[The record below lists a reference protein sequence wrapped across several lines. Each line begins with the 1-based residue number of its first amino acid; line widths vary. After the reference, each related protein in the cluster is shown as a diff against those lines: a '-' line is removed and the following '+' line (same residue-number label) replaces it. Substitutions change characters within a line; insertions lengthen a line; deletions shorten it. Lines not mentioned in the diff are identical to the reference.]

1 LVVDPVAESC
11 DGLGG
16 VQLSSTP
23 DPPMGCSSPVRLRCA
38 TTVVVVKRPLWRL
51 LWDSKHDAVF
61 DVSLVI
67 GLNLMVRLLGYL
79 YPPGTPPEAYAW
91 IGGLWASVTINAV
104 LDVLLVARR
113 RFPMVLLGAAA
124 ATAVAQALLV
134 EFGPGPLLQNNLE
147 TDPWGPGVTPFA
159 IYAAV
164 VYGTGGRLRAV
175 LCWLLI
181 GVLAFVAFRP
191 WTVPG
196 TDPIVAAAFW
206 TIFPAI
212 LGLYITARRRLVH
225 ALQERAE
232 RAEREQR
239 LLADQARAE
248 ERARLAVEMHDVVTH
263 RVSLMVLQAGALGVA
278 SEDPAV
284 RQAAEEL
291 RGSGAEAL
299 AELRDLVGVLRRGE
313 DEQQLGR
320 GDGPPGCGDGPPE
333 RVPDLGELIAQSEAI
348 GVPVEFAAEG
358 EPDLVTPAVARTAY
372 RVVQEALTNVH
383 KHAAGASVMVRA
395 VYGDDRLRLTVRN
408 TAPRGPAELA
418 GSGAGVGLRGLR
430 QRVELVGGTFHAG
443 PTDGGG
449 FEVDA
454 ILPGYVPTEEAADA

>member
-1 LVVDPVAESC
+1 MR
-11 DGLGG
+11 G
-16 VQLSSTP
+16 
-23 DPPMGCSSPVRLRCA
+23 
-38 TTVVVVKRPLWRL
+38 PLWRL
-51 LWDSKHDAVF
+51 LWDSKRDAVF
-61 DVSLVI
+61 DISLVI
-67 GLNLMVRLLGYL
+67 GLHLTGRLLGYL
-79 YPPGTPPEAYAW
+79 YEPETPLDAYAW
-91 IGGLWASVTINAV
+91 IGGVWASQV
-104 LDVLLVARR
+104 LNGLMDLLLVARR
-113 RFPMVLLGAAA
+113 RFPVVLLSAAA
-124 ATAVAQALLV
+124 ALAAAQALLI

-159 IYAAV
+159 VYAAV
-164 VYGTGGRLRAV
+164 VYASGPRAKRV
-175 LCWLLI
+175 WVWALI
-181 GVLAFVAFRP
+181 GVLALVAFRP
-191 WTVPG
+191 WTLPG
-196 TDPIVAAAFW
+196 TDPIVAAAIW
-206 TIFPAI
+206 TVLPAI
-212 LGLYITARRRLVH
+212 LGLYIGARRKLMN

-239 LLADQARAE
+239 LLAEQARAE

-278 SEDPAV
+278 STDPAV

-313 DEQQLGR
+313 DERQPGR
-320 GDGPPGCGDGPPE
+320 GDGPPE
-333 RVPDLGELIAQSEAI
+333 QVPDLGELIAQSEAI
-348 GVPVEFAAEG
+348 GVPVEFTAEG

-383 KHAAGASVMVRA
+383 KHAAGASVRVSA
-395 VYGDDRLRLTVRN
+395 VYSDDRVRLTVRN

-430 QRVELVGGTFHAG
+430 QRVELVGGTFRAG